1 MDLSKLTPANYKVPK
16 GEELYY
22 HCLIEVKAFNQK
34 TGQKLSEPRVQK
46 FGRKAF
52 EQFIYDNLL
61 MQGYTVTILHNPG
74 EYLAKKASEAENAA
88 KEKAEQEL
96 KAKDEAF
103 KKAVD
108 EEVARRLAAGEG
120 GQKAP
125 EAPKA
130 PKAPKAPEAPKDEE
144 KPAEPKAE

>member
-61 MQGYTVTILHNPG
+61 KQGYTVTILHNPG
-74 EYLAKKASEAENAA
+74 EYLAKKASEVENAA
-88 KEKAEQEL
+88 KEKAEQEQ
-96 KAKDEAF
+96 KAKEEAF

-108 EEVARRLAAGEG
+108 EEVARRLAAPKG
-120 GQKAP
+120 GQTAP

-130 PKAPKAPEAPKDEE
+130 PKAPKEEE

>member
-1 MDLSKLTPANYKVPK
+1 MDLSKLTPANYEVPK

-34 TGQKLSEPRVQK
+34 TGQKLSTPRVQK

-52 EQFIYDNLL
+52 EQVIYDNLL
-61 MQGYTVTILHNPG
+61 KQGYTVTILHNPS
-74 EYLAKKASEAENAA
+74 EYLTKKASEAEAAA

-96 KAKDEAF
+96 KAQEEAF

-108 EEVARRLAAGEG
+108 EEVARRLGSP
-120 GQKAP
+120 KAP
-125 EAPKA
+125 EAPKVGQ
-130 PKAPKAPEAPKDEE
+130 KAPKAPEAPKDEE

>member
-16 GEELYY
+16 GEELFY

-61 MQGYTVTILHNPG
+61 KQGYTVTILHNPG
-74 EYLAKKASEAENAA
+74 EYLAKKASEVENAA
-88 KEKAEQEL
+88 KEKAEQEQ
-96 KAKDEAF
+96 KAKEEAF

-108 EEVARRLAAGEG
+108 EEVARRLAAPKTPEAPKV

-125 EAPKA
+125 KT
-130 PKAPKAPEAPKDEE
+130 PEAPKEEE
-144 KPAEPKAE
+144 KTAEPKAE

>member
-108 EEVARRLAAGEG
+108 EEVARRLAAPKV
-120 GQKAP
+120 GQ
-125 EAPKA
+125 
-130 PKAPKAPEAPKDEE
+130 KAPKAPEAPKDEE

>member
-61 MQGYTVTILHNPG
+61 KQGYTVTILHNPG

-88 KEKAEQEL
+88 KEKAIQEQ
-96 KAKDEAF
+96 KAKEEAF

-108 EEVARRLAAGEG
+108 EEVARRLAAPGWTEG
-120 GQKAP
+120 P
-125 EAPKA
+125 EGWTEG
-130 PKAPKAPEAPKDEE
+130 PEGTRSPEG
-144 KPAEPKAE
+144 

>member
-1 MDLSKLTPANYKVPK
+1 MDLSKLTPANYEVPK

-34 TGQKLSEPRVQK
+34 TGQKLSTPRVQK

-52 EQFIYDNLL
+52 EQVIYDNLL
-61 MQGYTVTILHNPG
+61 KQGYTVTILHNPS
-74 EYLAKKASEAENAA
+74 EYLTKKASEAEAAA

-96 KAKDEAF
+96 KAQEEAF

-108 EEVARRLAAGEG
+108 EEVARRLAGKAG
-120 GQKAP
+120 KAKE
-125 EAPKA
+125 EAPKTPKA
-130 PKAPKAPEAPKDEE
+130 PKGEE

>member
-61 MQGYTVTILHNPG
+61 KQGYTVTILHNPG
-74 EYLAKKASEAENAA
+74 EYFAKKASEAENAA
-88 KEKAEQEL
+88 KEKAIQEQ
-96 KAKDEAF
+96 KAKGEAF

-108 EEVARRLAAGEG
+108 EEVARRLAAPKD
-120 GQKAP
+120 GQK
-125 EAPKA
+125 
-130 PKAPKAPEAPKDEE
+130 APKDEE

>member
-1 MDLSKLTPANYKVPK
+1 MDLSKLTPANYEVPK

-34 TGQKLSEPRVQK
+34 TGQKLSTPRVQK

-52 EQFIYDNLL
+52 EQVIYDNLL
-61 MQGYTVTILHNPG
+61 KQGYTVTILHNPG

-88 KEKAEQEL
+88 KEKEAASIEKAIQEQ
-96 KAKDEAF
+96 KAKEEAF

-108 EEVARRLAAGEG
+108 EEVARRLAGKAG
-120 GQKAP
+120 KAKE
-125 EAPKA
+125 EAPKTPKA
-130 PKAPKAPEAPKDEE
+130 PKGEE

>member
-61 MQGYTVTILHNPG
+61 KQGYTVTILHNTG
-74 EYLAKKASEAENAA
+74 EYFAKKITE
-88 KEKAEQEL
+88 
-96 KAKDEAF
+96 
-103 KKAVD
+103 
-108 EEVARRLAAGEG
+108 
-120 GQKAP
+120 
-125 EAPKA
+125 
-130 PKAPKAPEAPKDEE
+130 
-144 KPAEPKAE
+144 

>member
-61 MQGYTVTILHNPG
+61 KQGYTVTILHNPG
-74 EYLAKKASEAENAA
+74 EYLAKKASEVENAA
-88 KEKAEQEL
+88 KEKAEQEQ

-108 EEVARRLAAGEG
+108 EEVARRLAAL
-120 GQKAP
+120 KTP
-125 EAPKA
+125 EALKVGQ
-130 PKAPKAPEAPKDEE
+130 KAPKAPEAPKEEE

>member
-61 MQGYTVTILHNPG
+61 KQGYTVTILHNPG

-88 KEKAEQEL
+88 KEKEAASIEKAIQEQ
-96 KAKDEAF
+96 KAKEEAF

-108 EEVARRLAAGEG
+108 EEVARRLAAPKV
-120 GQKAP
+120 GQ
-125 EAPKA
+125 
-130 PKAPKAPEAPKDEE
+130 KAPKAPEAPKDEE